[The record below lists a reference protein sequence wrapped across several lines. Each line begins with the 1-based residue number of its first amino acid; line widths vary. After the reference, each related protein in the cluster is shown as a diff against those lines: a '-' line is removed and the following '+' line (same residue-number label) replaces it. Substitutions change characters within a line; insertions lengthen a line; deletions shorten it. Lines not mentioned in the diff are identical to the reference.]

1 MFPYAN
7 LPWLQYI
14 PLYMIKT
21 NNVFITSAQT
31 YFHHLVEVLEKRL
44 INSYMFNVININ
56 TN

>member
-21 NNVFITSAQT
+21 NNVSITSAQT